1 MEVEYTLCQIQSGQV
16 SLAAKT
22 HRQSHGDPRLVV
34 RGTSQ
39 AVRWELTNLVD
50 GDPETIVGVPRQ
62 DHVDFYFLLDVLRR
76 DRGQLPQPT
85 VRPDYGLRLD
95 PANPAGME
103 RPGGR
108 QVRLVAPA
116 YRYRVDSV
124 EVFVTQAPS
133 FHAIGSESYLHL
145 DIEST
150 PSRMYG
156 QEVLEVHFGIQADF
170 EIVGQFTGAQSRAVI
185 EMTPETYATIFEEIR
200 FL

>member
-1 MEVEYTLCQIQSGQV
+1 MSTFQRSPVFSRRHPKPDL
-16 SLAAKT
+16 
-22 HRQSHGDPRLVV
+22 RQSRGDPRLVV
-34 RGTSQ
+34 QGTSQ
-39 AVRWELTNLVD
+39 GVRWELTNLVD
-50 GDPETIVGVPRQ
+50 GDPETIVGVPSR

-85 VRPDYGLRLD
+85 ARPDYGLRLA

-108 QVRLVAPA
+108 QVRLAAPV
-116 YRYRVDSV
+116 YRYQIESV

-133 FHAIGSESYLHL
+133 FHAAGSEPFLHL

-150 PSRMYG
+150 PSSLYG
-156 QEVLEVHFGIQADF
+156 QELLEVHFGIQAGF

>member
-1 MEVEYTLCQIQSGQV
+1 MEVEYTLCQIQTGQV

-39 AVRWELTNLVD
+39 GVRWELINLVD
-50 GDPETIVGVPRQ
+50 GDPETIVGAPRQ
-62 DHVDFYFLLDVLRR
+62 DHVDFYFLLDILRR

-85 VRPDYGLRLD
+85 ARPDYGLRLE
-95 PANPAGME
+95 PANPVGME

-116 YRYRVDSV
+116 FRYQVEFV
-124 EVFVTQAPS
+124 EVSVTQVPS
-133 FHAIGSESYLHL
+133 FHAIGSEPFLHL

-150 PSRMYG
+150 PSRIYG
-156 QEVLEVHFGIQADF
+156 QEILEVHFGIQADF
-170 EIVGQFTGAQSRAVI
+170 EIVGQFTGTQSRAVI
-185 EMTPETYATIFEEIR
+185 EMTPETYATIFEEIQ
-200 FL
+200 LL

>member
-22 HRQSHGDPRLVV
+22 HRQSNGDPRLVV
-34 RGTSQ
+34 QVTSQ
-39 AVRWELTNLVD
+39 SVRWELVNLVD
-50 GDPETIVGVPRQ
+50 GDPETIVGAPRQ

-85 VRPDYGLRLD
+85 ASPDYGLRLA

-108 QVRLVAPA
+108 QVRLVAPG
-116 YRYRVDSV
+116 YRYQVESV

-133 FHAIGSESYLHL
+133 FHAAGSEPFLHL

-150 PSRMYG
+150 PPSMYG
-156 QEVLEVHFGIQADF
+156 QELLEVHFGIQADF
-170 EIVGQFTGAQSRAVI
+170 AIVGPFTGAQSRAVI
-185 EMTPETYATIFEEIR
+185 EMTPETYATIFAEIQ
-200 FL
+200 LL

>member
-16 SLAAKT
+16 SMAAKT
-22 HRQSHGDPRLVV
+22 HRQSNGDPRLVV
-34 RGTSQ
+34 QVTSQ
-39 AVRWELTNLVD
+39 SVRWELINLVD
-50 GDPETIVGVPRQ
+50 GDPETIVGAPRQ

-85 VRPDYGLRLD
+85 ARPDYGLRLD

-108 QVRLVAPA
+108 RVRLVAPG
-116 YRYRVDSV
+116 YRYEVESV

-133 FHAIGSESYLHL
+133 FHAEGSEPFLHL

-150 PSRMYG
+150 PPSMYG
-156 QEVLEVHFGIQADF
+156 QELLEVHFGIQADF

-185 EMTPETYATIFEEIR
+185 EMTPEAYATIFAEIQ
-200 FL
+200 LL